1 MIKRLDEKAIESLT
15 SSIQHN
21 KLGLRELKLSGV
33 GLSSKSFANFSK
45 NFVKHAEIS
54 NTLSVI
60 DFSNNHFSSSSSD
73 LQAFLTFLA
82 GNNRIQDLSL
92 ASTYIPFEQLFTA
105 LQRGCTTHLT
115 SLNISCNSKPAIG
128 KAQTKSTAMKQ
139 FFQTAIALKQMNFS
153 NCKLSADFILMTLE
167 GLKENRK
174 YLLS

>member
-128 KAQTKSTAMKQ
+128 KAQTKSTAMNQ
-139 FFQTAIALKQMNFS
+139 F
-153 NCKLSADFILMTLE
+153 
-167 GLKENRK
+167 
-174 YLLS
+174 